1 MCLYKA
7 RRKNGES
14 LLQFLQRQLTL
25 SHSAFEEG
33 KKRRRVG
40 IAPTV
45 KGLSHRFESLRDRV
59 QIFRA
64 VESSFFEVIKK
75 TLKEKKESQKWL

>member
-7 RRKNGES
+7 WRKNGES
-14 LLQFLQRQLTL
+14 FLQFLQRQLTVF
-25 SHSAFEEG
+25 HSAFKEG
-33 KKRRRVG
+33 EKRRRIG

-45 KGLSHRFESLRDRV
+45 KGLSHRLESLRDRV

-64 VESSFFEVIKK
+64 IESSLFEVIKK
-75 TLKEKKESQKWL
+75 ALRENKESQKWQ